1 MESKMIM
8 SPELSESVRSYILE
22 VSVDVGE
29 DLGVHSYP
37 EERLYYFTDG
47 RGIMSVYE
55 EFPKGD
61 VYEIRQDTAVWLTP
75 KIEHH
80 IFNTGNSPL
89 RYVVLMVTGGIAPDG
104 ELSWTAITK
113 GGAEMEK
120 PQVGAGQATIRVM
133 DEHSNPSH
141 EEGLHLRIRGIK
153 LRRPQKFSN
162 AEILTMQPGGGTR
175 PHTHHDTEENY
186 YILVGEGVFKWDDRV
201 IPCKTGDC
209 LSFPVGVRRN
219 VVNTGKYPLT
229 YLCFSAFID

>member
-1 MESKMIM
+1 MKSEMIM
-8 SPELSESVRSYILE
+8 SPELSGSVRSYMLE

-29 DLGVHSYP
+29 DVGVHTYP

-61 VYEIRQDTAVWLTP
+61 VYEVRQDTAVWLTP

-80 IFNTGNSPL
+80 IFNTGNTPL
-89 RYVVLMVTGGIAPDG
+89 RYVILMVTGGIAPDG
-104 ELSWTAITK
+104 DLSWTAIE
-113 GGAEMEK
+113 GGSEKKK
-120 PQVGAGQATIRVM
+120 PQVGAGQSTIRVM

-141 EEGLHLRIRGIK
+141 EEGLHLRIRQIK

-162 AEILTMQPGGGTR
+162 AEILTIQPGGGTR

-186 YILVGEGVFKWDDRV
+186 YILVGEGVFNWDDRV